1 MIDGTSAAPAVPKR
15 PITGLTQ
22 TESTAVDPR
31 FIRMDRGDLPVTMT
45 QSIIPA
51 LQSNGRI
58 EVPRQRGPVN
68 PTGNGQHLN
77 TVLLADPGGA
87 IDEMLRPA
95 LLQFANCRIVQAGT
109 VSDVIQ
115 LVESGMV
122 GDLAMVSMRFQA
134 NTPVVIRKL
143 REAGWPRVLALT
155 TAAMPVAPVIEAIRA
170 GASGV
175 LSVTGVIESQPDENN
190 PSRNLSPRELEVVR
204 LVADG
209 WSNKAIAS
217 QLSLSALTVK
227 NHLARI
233 GRKFGVGDR
242 AHIVAIACR
251 GGVIPNSIRQPR
263 RFE

>member
-1 MIDGTSAAPAVPKR
+1 MTDWTSAETISTARVIPGQSVTNANPNDREAPGNHRVNTTETMVQTEAVAPAPH
-15 PITGLTQ
+15 G
-22 TESTAVDPR
+22 
-31 FIRMDRGDLPVTMT
+31 RMDM
-45 QSIIPA
+45 
-51 LQSNGRI
+51 
-58 EVPRQRGPVN
+58 PRQRLPAN
-68 PTGNGQHLN
+68 HSISSPPN
-77 TVLLADPGGA
+77 TVLLADPGGV

-95 LLQFANCRIVQAGT
+95 LLQFADCRIVRAET
-109 VSDVIQ
+109 VSDVLE
-115 LVESGMV
+115 LVGSGVV
-122 GDLAMVSMRFQA
+122 GDLAMVSLRFQA

-143 REAGWPRVLALT
+143 RESGWPRVLALT

-175 LSVTGVIESQPDENN
+175 LSVAGVIESQPDENN
-190 PSRNLSPRELEVVR
+190 PSQNLSPRELEVVR

-251 GGVIPNSIRQPR
+251 GGVIPNSVRQR
-263 RFE
+263 RFDWN

>member
-1 MIDGTSAAPAVPKR
+1 
-15 PITGLTQ
+15 
-22 TESTAVDPR
+22 
-31 FIRMDRGDLPVTMT
+31 MT
-45 QSIIPA
+45 QQMAAAASR
-51 LQSNGRI
+51 GRI
-58 EVPRQRGPVN
+58 DVPRQRLPAIH
-68 PTGNGQHLN
+68 PIASHHQN

-87 IDEMLRPA
+87 IDEILRPA
-95 LLQFANCRIVQAGT
+95 LLQFAHCRIVQAGT
-109 VSDVIQ
+109 VTEVSE
-115 LVESGMV
+115 LVDRGVV
-122 GDLAMVSMRFQA
+122 GDLAMVSVRFQA
-134 NTPVVIRKL
+134 NTPVVIRRL

-175 LSVTGVIESQPDENN
+175 LNVAGVIESQPDENN

-251 GGVIPNSIRQPR
+251 GGVIPNSVRQPR
-263 RFE
+263 RFD

>member
-1 MIDGTSAAPAVPKR
+1 MTDWTSVQPAR
-15 PITGLTQ
+15 SALGRNEMDATT
-22 TESTAVDPR
+22 VDPR
-31 FIRMDRGDLPVTMT
+31 VARIDRLNPSATMT
-45 QSIIPA
+45 QSVMSAPG
-51 LQSNGRI
+51 QQRTD
-58 EVPRQRGPVN
+58 VPRQRLP
-68 PTGNGQHLN
+68 GNYAVASHHQD
-77 TVLLADPGGA
+77 TVLMADPGGA
-87 IDEMLRPA
+87 IDEALRPA
-95 LLQFANCRIVQAGT
+95 LLQFAGCRIVHAGT
-109 VSDVIQ
+109 VSEVIE
-115 LVESGMV
+115 LVDSGLV
-122 GDLAMVSMRFQA
+122 GDLAMVSVQFQA

-175 LSVTGVIESQPDENN
+175 LSVAGVIESQPDENN

-251 GGVIPNSIRQPR
+251 GGVIPDSVRQRR
-263 RFE
+263 RFD

>member
-1 MIDGTSAAPAVPKR
+1 MTDWTSARPDVPAPASMGR
-15 PITGLTQ
+15 SETGA
-22 TESTAVDPR
+22 TAVDPR
-31 FIRMDRGDLPVTMT
+31 GTQRNRINPPVTMT
-45 QSIIPA
+45 QSVNPGT
-51 LQSNGRI
+51 GRARI
-58 EVPRQRGPVN
+58 DVPRQRLPANYSAVSHH
-68 PTGNGQHLN
+68 QE

-87 IDEMLRPA
+87 IDEVLRPA
-95 LLQFANCRIVQAGT
+95 LLQFADCRIVHAGT
-109 VSDVIQ
+109 VSEVLD
-115 LVESGMV
+115 LVGSGEV
-122 GDLAMVSMRFQA
+122 GDLAMVSLQFQA

-175 LSVTGVIESQPDENN
+175 LSVAGVIESQPDENN

-251 GGVIPNSIRQPR
+251 GGVIPNSVRQPR
-263 RFE
+263 RFD

>member
-1 MIDGTSAAPAVPKR
+1 MDATK
-15 PITGLTQ
+15 
-22 TESTAVDPR
+22 VDPQVTR
-31 FIRMDRGDLPVTMT
+31 NDRLNPLETMT
-45 QSIIPA
+45 QSVLSPP
-51 LQSNGRI
+51 GRQRI
-58 EVPRQRGPVN
+58 DVPRQRS
-68 PTGNGQHLN
+68 PTNYGVISQHQE

-87 IDEMLRPA
+87 IGEALRPA
-95 LLQFANCRIVQAGT
+95 LLQFADCRIVHAES
-109 VSDVIQ
+109 VSEVIE
-115 LVESGMV
+115 LVDGGLV
-122 GDLAMVSMRFQA
+122 GDLAMVSVQFQA

-143 REAGWPRVLALT
+143 RKAGWPRVLALT
-155 TAAMPVAPVIEAIRA
+155 TAAMPVAPVIEAIKA

-175 LSVTGVIESQPDENN
+175 LSVAGVIESQPDENN

-251 GGVIPNSIRQPR
+251 GGVIPNSVRQPR
-263 RFE
+263 RFD

>member
-1 MIDGTSAAPAVPKR
+1 MDAT
-15 PITGLTQ
+15 T
-22 TESTAVDPR
+22 VDPR
-31 FIRMDRGDLPVTMT
+31 VTRNDRLNPLETMT
-45 QSIIPA
+45 QSVLSTP
-51 LQSNGRI
+51 GRQPI
-58 EVPRQRGPVN
+58 DVPRQRS
-68 PTGNGQHLN
+68 PTNYAVISHHRE

-87 IDEMLRPA
+87 IGEALRPA
-95 LLQFANCRIVQAGT
+95 LLQFADCRIVHAGT
-109 VSDVIQ
+109 VSEVIE
-115 LVESGMV
+115 LVDGGLV
-122 GDLAMVSMRFQA
+122 GDLAMVSVQFQA
-134 NTPVVIRKL
+134 NTPIVIRKL
-143 REAGWPRVLALT
+143 RKAGWPRVLALT
-155 TAAMPVAPVIEAIRA
+155 TAAMPVAPVIEAIKA

-175 LSVTGVIESQPDENN
+175 LSVAGVIESQPDENN

-251 GGVIPNSIRQPR
+251 GGVIPNSVRQPR
-263 RFE
+263 RFD